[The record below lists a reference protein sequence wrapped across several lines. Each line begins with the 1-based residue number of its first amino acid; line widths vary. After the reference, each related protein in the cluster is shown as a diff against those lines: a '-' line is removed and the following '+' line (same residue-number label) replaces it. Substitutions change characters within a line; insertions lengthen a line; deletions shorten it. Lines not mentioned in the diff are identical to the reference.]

1 MAVQR
6 IGVVG
11 LGIMGAGIA
20 EVWARSGYPVVGVA
34 ESADAVE
41 MGRAKF
47 ASSVDRSVAKGRI
60 DQSTADEIN
69 ARMTWSQDFADLH
82 DCDLVIEAAPELM
95 NLKHQI
101 FTELDHHVKDSG
113 ILATNT
119 SSLSV
124 TDIAA
129 VTNRRDRVVGM
140 HFFNPA
146 PVQKFVEV
154 IATAESNVEVVDEVA
169 RLAESVGKYV
179 ARLADAPGF
188 IVNHLLLAYINHAVT
203 LLDEGVA
210 RREEID
216 AAMRTRAKYPMG
228 PLELADLIG
237 LDTCVEILKTIHAS
251 MGSERFAP
259 AAGMVELLAQGHKG
273 RKSGQGFY
281 GYSQKHVPA
290 ESSNPDLE
298 AHVYEVLE
306 DAYLAD
312 ARAMRDSGYAS
323 EQDIDNGMKLG
334 CGLPEGPFEVMARN
348 GAS

>member
-20 EVWARSGYPVVGVA
+20 EVWARSGYPVVAVA
-34 ESADAVE
+34 ESAEAVE

-47 ASSVDRSVAKGRI
+47 VASVQRSVAKGRI
-60 DQSTADEIN
+60 DQSAADDIN
-69 ARMTWSQDFADLH
+69 AAVTWSQDFADLH
-82 DCDLVIEAAPELM
+82 DCDLVIEAAPEFM
-95 NLKHQI
+95 ALKHQI
-101 FTELDHHVKDSG
+101 FTELDRQVKPSG

-124 TDIAA
+124 TDIATA
-129 VTNRRDRVVGM
+129 TNRRDRVVGM

-154 IATAESNVEVVDEVA
+154 ISTADSNPGVVAEVA
-169 RLAESVGKYV
+169 QLAESVGKYV
-179 ARLADAPGF
+179 ARLTDAPGF

-203 LLDEGVA
+203 LLDEGIA
-210 RREEID
+210 TREEID
-216 AAMRTRAKYPMG
+216 TAMRTRASYPMG

-251 MGSERFAP
+251 MGSARFAP

-273 RKSGQGFY
+273 RKSAQGFY
-281 GYSQKHVPA
+281 DYAGKHVPV
-290 ESSNPDLE
+290 ESTNPDVEARIYEELE
-298 AHVYEVLE
+298 S
-306 DAYLAD
+306 AYLAD

-323 EQDIDNGMKLG
+323 ELDIDNGMKLG
-334 CGLPEGPFEVMARN
+334 CGLPEGPFEVMASR
-348 GAS
+348 GTS